1 MKKKA
6 LTPGSKP
13 EKREPQGADSFT
25 VVAIGASAGGLEA
38 VTLLLQHLAPDTG
51 MAFIYVQHLS
61 PNHKSLLTSI
71 LSKLTKMKVQEI
83 DDMEKMKPDNVY
95 IIPYNKNIEVTDG
108 HIKLIPRPENVSS
121 NLSIDVL
128 FSSLANARKENVIG
142 IVLSGSAN
150 DGTRGLKEIKQAGG
164 ITFAQ
169 DDSAKYTSMPHSA
182 IAEGVVDYILSPGE
196 IASELNRIS
205 AFPLIKRAHV
215 IKRSEDE
222 LEDVDQDLRAIIDIL
237 HKKRNVDFSHYK
249 MNTIKRRILRR
260 MSIHKIKLISKYASL
275 LREENDALDLLHQD
289 LLINVTEF
297 FRDTDAFD
305 YLKKSLLPRLLMSK
319 SSGETL
325 RIWVVACATGEEV
338 YSIAMLLMEL
348 QDEENHVPFQI
359 FASDVSLQAIS
370 KARKGE
376 YSPHQIGNVSQER
389 LQRFFT
395 RQKDKFQVSKDIRDA
410 CVFAQH
416 NILSDPPFSKM
427 DLISCRNLMIYLEG
441 SAQKRAIS
449 TFHYSLNDGA
459 FLMLGKSETIGR
471 SDELFTALDKKV
483 KIYSRKRDSGGY
495 KIPDITSRIFNK
507 NMTEK
512 NSFLLTEPKKTIS
525 SASSNLGMVLDA
537 ALLANYM
544 PPSVIINYNMEI
556 LQFRGDTEMY
566 LKHTSGKASFNILRM
581 ARMEI
586 AFELRNAIHNAIK
599 TNTTTKKT
607 GIEMD
612 SEEKGTAIRIINLE
626 VTPLNVDGEE
636 PLLLVVFSGQ
646 QIDLVQQLSKGGEN
660 MSEATSRRI
669 KNLEQELFIT
679 RSDMSSITRDQE
691 SVNEELQSNN
701 EEIVSSN
708 EELQSLNEE
717 LETSKEEIESTNEEL
732 IVSNRELLA
741 RNQEVEEIYAYHE
754 AILSTIQEPM
764 LILDKDVRIQSANGS
779 FYKTFRV
786 NEEESIGVSL
796 YKLGNNQWDIPPLR
810 ELLENIVPKNI
821 RIQNFEVEHTFPVIG
836 KKNMLLNAHRFI
848 KQSNEEELIVLTIL
862 DITEVRNLA
871 VELQMKEQKAIEKQL
886 QQEKNAVKLSEA
898 SNKRYNMMLMQSP
911 FAFAVLKGEEMII
924 TLANDSVKELWG
936 KGNDIEGKSLY
947 EVLPEIVE
955 SKVPEL
961 LNGVFRSGKAYQG
974 YEFLTPLVRRGK
986 RQNVYFN
993 FVYQPYKEEDERI
1006 SGVTIIA
1013 YEVTGHVL
1021 AKNELQKAKSN
1032 AEVKTQI
1039 AEDALKAK
1047 QQFLSN
1053 MSHEIRTP
1061 MSGVI
1066 GFANAVLKTKLD
1078 PKQREYLTAI
1088 KTSGDALIVLI
1099 NDILDLAK
1107 ADSGKMIFMKSPF
1120 NLSAL
1125 LSVVLQLFEVKLREK
1140 NIVMLKEFDE
1150 RIPQVLL
1157 GDPLRLRQ
1165 ILLNLMSNA
1174 VKFTPKGSISINTR
1188 MHSEDAESV
1197 RVEFIVTDTGIGIP
1211 EARLEHIFND
1221 FEQASDDTSNT
1232 YGGTGLGLAIVK
1244 QLLELQGGAIY
1255 VSSVIDKGS
1264 VFNFVLSFRK
1274 LSPGNSHEEIHEKI
1288 IPEPDFE
1295 VQNAKILVVEDI
1307 ALNQLLMKIILTD
1320 FGFEYDVVEN
1330 GKLAVEKLEAGSYDL
1345 VLMDIQMPVMN
1356 GIQATAYIR
1365 DHLKSDI
1372 PIIALTADVTTM
1384 GLAKC
1389 RKLGMTDYISK
1400 PIDEKLLHRKILKCL
1415 MKSVSLR

>member
-6 LTPGSKP
+6 STASSKP
-13 EKREPQGADSFT
+13 KKREIKGDDSFT

-38 VTLLLQHLAPDTG
+38 ITPLLKNLSPDTG

-71 LSKLTKMKVQEI
+71 LSKLTTMNVQEI
-83 DDMEKMKPDNVY
+83 DDMEKIKPDNLY

-108 HIKLIPRPENVSS
+108 HIKLTPRPENISS

-128 FSSLANARKENVIG
+128 FTSLAHARKENVIG
-142 IVLSGSAN
+142 IVLSGSAK

-182 IAEGVVDYILSPGE
+182 IAEGVVDCILSPEE
-196 IASELNRIS
+196 IAAELNRIS
-205 AFPLIKRAHV
+205 AFSSLSSPGATKAEEEI
-215 IKRSEDE
+215 EGGP
-222 LEDVDQDLRAIIDIL
+222 DLQVIIDIL
-237 HKKRNVDFSHYK
+237 HKKKNVDFSHYK
-249 MNTIKRRILRR
+249 INTVKRRILRR
-260 MSIHKIKLISKYASL
+260 MSIHKIRLISQYATL
-275 LREENDALDLLHQD
+275 LEGDDDALNLLHQD

-297 FRDTDAFD
+297 FRDADAFD
-305 YLKKSLLPRLLMSK
+305 LLKKSLLTRLLKSK
-319 SSGETL
+319 SSNDTL

-348 QDEENHVPFQI
+348 QDEKNYIPFQI
-359 FASDVSLQAIS
+359 FASDLSLTAIS
-370 KARKGE
+370 KARIGE
-376 YSPHQIGNVSQER
+376 YSTHQIGNVSPER
-389 LQRFFT
+389 LKRFFT
-395 RQKDKFQVSKDIRDA
+395 KHKNKYQVSKVIRNT

-416 NILSDPPFSKM
+416 NILSDPPFSRM
-427 DLISCRNLMIYLEG
+427 DFISCRNLLIYLEG

-449 TFHYSLNDGA
+449 TFHYSLKEGG

-471 SDELFTALDKKV
+471 SEELFTTIDKKF
-483 KIYSRKRDSGGY
+483 KFYSRKRDSGVY
-495 KIPDITSRIFNK
+495 KIPDITSRIFYK

-512 NSFLLTEPKKTIS
+512 NSILITVPKKTIS
-525 SASSNLGMVLDA
+525 SANSKLGTVLDA

-556 LQFRGDTEMY
+556 LQFRGATDMY

-581 ARMEI
+581 ARAEI

-599 TNTTTKKT
+599 TNMTTKKT

-612 SEEKGTAIRIINLE
+612 SEEKGTAIIIINLE
-626 VTPLNVDGEE
+626 VTPLKVEGEE

-669 KNLEQELFIT
+669 KNLEQELLIT
-679 RSDMSSITRDQE
+679 RSDMSAITRDQE
-691 SVNEELQSNN
+691 TVNEELQSNN

-717 LETSKEEIESTNEEL
+717 LETSKEEIESSNEEL
-732 IVSNRELLA
+732 TVSNRELLA

-764 LILDKDVRIQSANGS
+764 LILDKDVHIQTANQS

-786 NEEESIGVSL
+786 SEEESIGISL
-796 YKLGNNQWDIPPLR
+796 YKLGNNQWNIPRLR
-810 ELLENIVPKNI
+810 ELIEDIVSKNI

-836 KKNMLLNAHRFI
+836 KKTMLLNAHRFT
-848 KQSNEEELIVLTIL
+848 KRNYDEELIVLTML

-871 VELQMKEQKAIEKQL
+871 AELQMKEKKAIEKQL
-886 QQEKNAVKLSEA
+886 QLEKKAMKLIEA

-911 FAFAVLKGEEMII
+911 FAFAVLKGEDMII

-936 KGNDIEGKSLY
+936 KGSKVEGKSLY
-947 EVLPEIVE
+947 EVLPEIKE
-955 SKVPEL
+955 GPVPKL
-961 LNGVFRSGKAYQG
+961 MKGVLTSGIPYQG
-974 YEFLTPLVRRGK
+974 YEFLIPLVRK
-986 RQNVYFN
+986 NKLENAYFN
-993 FVYQPYKEEDERI
+993 FVYQPYREADERV

-1021 AKNELQKAKSN
+1021 AKNELRKAKSN
-1032 AEVKTQI
+1032 AEIKTTI

-1066 GFANAVLKTKLD
+1066 GFANVVLKTKLD

-1107 ADSGKMIFMKSPF
+1107 ADSGKMIFQQTPF
-1120 NLSAL
+1120 NLSDL
-1125 LSVVLQLFEVKLREK
+1125 LLVVLQLFEVKIREK
-1140 NIVMLKEFDE
+1140 NILLLKKIDKK
-1150 RIPQVLL
+1150 IPEMLL

-1174 VKFTPKGSISINTR
+1174 VKFTPQGSISLTTKVLT
-1188 MHSEDAESV
+1188 EDTEHV
-1197 RVEFIVTDTGIGIP
+1197 RIEFKLTDTGIGIP
-1211 EARLEHIFND
+1211 EDRLDHIFND
-1221 FEQASDDTSNT
+1221 FEQVSSDTSST

-1244 QLLELQGGAIY
+1244 QLLELQGGSIH
-1255 VSSVIDKGS
+1255 VSSILGKGS
-1264 VFNFVLSFRK
+1264 VFSFTLSFRK
-1274 LSPGNSHEEIHEKI
+1274 LNSEIAETEMFSEMKT
-1288 IPEPDFE
+1288 EPDFE
-1295 VQNAKILVVEDI
+1295 IKNAKVLVVEDVS
-1307 ALNQLLMKIILTD
+1307 LNQLLMKILLTD
-1320 FGFEYDVVEN
+1320 FGFEYDIVEN
-1330 GKLAVEKLEAGSYDL
+1330 GKLAIEKLEKTAYDII
-1345 VLMDIQMPVMN
+1345 LMDIQMPVMN
-1356 GIQATAYIR
+1356 GIEATAYIR
-1365 DHLKSDI
+1365 EELKLDV
-1372 PIIALTADVTTM
+1372 PVIALTADVTTM
-1384 GLAKC
+1384 DLKKC

-1400 PIDEKLLHRKILKCL
+1400 PIDEKLLYQKMLKCL
-1415 MKSVSLR
+1415 KNNMILR